1 MEKFRV
7 LYAPDGAEGG
17 GPSVETSTDSFAD
30 QFGVQEE
37 TTENVFDPDKIEQTK
52 PLDLDESEVQ
62 VLPTN
67 EEVQTEEQPA
77 EKVPVEKPMADTNE
91 VEKIKAEYEQYK
103 QTEQERFK
111 QFYQQMQEQAKAVH
125 EPVAKVEEMFNN
137 PEFIQAIENA
147 EDGKDVAKII
157 MTETIKMT
165 QNLLKTQ
172 LAPVFNVVQQYQQ
185 EQVQTKVNNVI
196 NEFKGKYGAEA
207 DKVLTPNTPENK
219 ALLNELQQNPNLSLE
234 KAFLLIR
241 PNFVKEQVSQG
252 VKKAI
257 SEKQAMA
264 LPVST
269 GRSTPAVTNKVE
281 NIDDAIMLAMKTFKT
296 KNNN

>member
-7 LYAPDGAEGG
+7 FYAPDGAEGG
-17 GPSVETSTDSFAD
+17 GPSAETNDSFAD

-52 PLDLDESEVQ
+52 PIDLDEQEAHI
-62 VLPTN
+62 LPEN
-67 EEVQTEEQPA
+67 EEAKTEESKVEEAPA
-77 EKVPVEKPMADTNE
+77 EKPPVDTNE

-103 QTEQERFK
+103 QTEPERFK

-125 EPVAKVEEMFNN
+125 EPLAKVEEMFNN

-219 ALLNELQQNPNLSLE
+219 AILNELQQNPTLSLE

-281 NIDDAIMLAMKTFKT
+281 NLDDAIMLAMKTFKT

>member
-17 GPSVETSTDSFAD
+17 GPSAETSNDSFAD

-52 PLDLDESEVQ
+52 PLDLDEQEAQ
-62 VLPTN
+62 VLPET
-67 EEVQTEEQPA
+67 EEVKLEEAKIEEAPA
-77 EKVPVEKPMADTNE
+77 EKPPADTNE
-91 VEKIKAEYEQYK
+91 IERIKQEYEQYK

-111 QFYQQMQEQAKAVH
+111 QFYHQMQEQAKAVQA
-125 EPVAKVEEMFNN
+125 PVAKVEEMFSNE
-137 PEFIQAIENA
+137 EFVQKLEQA

-157 MTETIKMT
+157 MSETMKLT
-165 QNLLKTQ
+165 QDLLKTQ

-185 EQVQTKVNNVI
+185 EQVQIKVNNVI
-196 NEFKGKYGAEA
+196 NEFKGKYGVEA
-207 DKVLTPNTPENK
+207 DKALTPNTPENK

-241 PNFVKEQVSQG
+241 PNFVKDQVSQG

-257 SEKQAMA
+257 TEKQAMA
-264 LPVST
+264 LPPST
-269 GRSTPAVTNKVE
+269 GRSTPASTNKIDS
-281 NIDDAIMLAMKTFKT
+281 IDDALMLAMKTLKS